1 MANEVLERMKSAI
14 ADGQADLAKEYAS
27 KALAEGLDPI
37 LIVEELT
44 RTVREIGEKFSRLEL
59 FLSDLM
65 GAGLAM
71 REAIEVIKPS
81 LVGKESKNL
90 KRAKVVLGTVTGDIH
105 DIGKTVVGAMLTAAG
120 YDVTD
125 LGIDVPTTAFVEK
138 AKEINASLIAASALM
153 STSMPYQKDLMRIL
167 SELKLRERFKV
178 MIGGGATSQAWATE
192 IMADGYAPDAVQA
205 VKVADF
211 LVGAK

>member
-1 MANEVLERMKSAI
+1 MANEVIERMKSAI

-81 LVGKESKNL
+81 LVGKESKEL
-90 KRAKVVLGTVTGDIH
+90 KTAKVVLGTVTGDIH
-105 DIGKTVVGAMLTAAG
+105 DIGKTVVGAMLIAAG

-125 LGIDVPTTAFVEK
+125 LGIDVLTTAFVEK

-205 VKVADF
+205 VKVANT